1 MTTVRDEPTLVER
14 LRAEAIEHF
23 GKFGFDQSMLE
34 ISIAL
39 DVDVST
45 LSDLFGSTKGLRS
58 ACDEYVQSSLRAA
71 KTEALSAHDPGTWF
85 AQIGRI
91 ESFAPTMSYLVRS
104 LRAGDELGH
113 ALMRELIDDAETYLE
128 TAVGKGTIKPSRD
141 PKARAR
147 FLAMNGGGAFLLYL
161 RMHDTPEDMGAVLRD
176 YASDM
181 IMPALE
187 LYTQGLMADD
197 TMYEAFLTQAP
208 RA

>member
-1 MTTVRDEPTLVER
+1 MPTVRDEPTLLDR

-45 LSDLFGSTKGLRS
+45 LSDLFGSING
-58 ACDEYVQSSLRAA
+58 LRAA
-71 KTEALSAHDPGTWF
+71 CDKYVLSSIRTAKTKALSTHDPGIWF
-85 AQIGRI
+85 TQIARI

-104 LRAGDELGH
+104 LHAGDELGH
-113 ALMRELIDDAETYLE
+113 TLMREMIENAETYLE
-128 TAVGKGTIKPSRD
+128 TAVAKGTIKPSRD

-147 FLAMNGGGAFLLYL
+147 FLAMNGGGGFLLYL
-161 RMHDTPEDMGAVLRD
+161 QMHQTPTDMGTVLRD
-176 YASDM
+176 YARDM

-187 LYTQGLMADD
+187 LYTDGLMADD
-197 TMYEAFLTQAP
+197 TMYEAFLTQTPPA
-208 RA
+208 